1 MTLNAYIWNTQAGL
15 IELPD
20 GEKVI
25 ARCGDTLHG
34 YETDK
39 GIVFVEHHPVTRH

>member
-1 MTLNAYIWNTQAGL
+1 MTLTTFTWNTQAGL

-20 GEKVI
+20 GEMVI
-25 ARCGDTLHG
+25 VRCGDTLEG
-34 YETDK
+34 YETDT